1 MAADNTP
8 DFAEARKRLEAERV
22 QLADQ
27 EARLRAE
34 ADDEEWRSP
43 KPDEADQGAA
53 AVERERL
60 KSLAEQAR
68 EGLRRIDAALKRVED
83 GTYGHCASCGRAIPE
98 ARLEARPDADL
109 CVECA
114 SGARRAP

>member
-1 MAADNTP
+1 MSADDTP
-8 DFAEARKRLEAERV
+8 DLAEARKRLEAERI

-68 EGLRRIDAALKRVED
+68 ESLLRIDDALQRIDE
-83 GTYGHCASCGRAIPE
+83 GTYGRCSSCGQAIPA
-98 ARLEARPDADL
+98 ARLEARPDAEL
-109 CVECA
+109 CMQCA
-114 SGARRAP
+114 SRRVS

>member
-1 MAADNTP
+1 MAANDQP
-8 DFAEARKRLEAERV
+8 DLAEARKRHEAEHA
-22 QLADQ
+22 QLASQ

-68 EGLRRIDAALKRVED
+68 SGLVRIERALERIED
-83 GTYGHCASCGRAIPE
+83 GSYGKCASCGKTIPE

-114 SGARRAP
+114 NSSRRAS